1 MSQMASGS
9 AVTTTMDEAYVAP
22 RRGPRYSV
30 PVIVLSAILLILILP
45 PTIFLIKVSIY
56 TTRPDG
62 AFGELTLKYYQQL
75 FASRFFASALINTT
89 IYSIGSAVLA
99 IGLGTLQALIVE
111 RTNTPGRRWVL
122 LGAIIS
128 LGIPGVLYTVSWL
141 LILGRSGPLNSLIE
155 NITGVKAALNVYSM
169 WGMTLIEGIHF
180 VPLTYL
186 MMSAVLRGTDASF
199 EEASM
204 MSGAKPLRTF
214 WKITLRMGLPG
225 VMALLLLVFIRAFE
239 SFEVPALVG
248 LAGNINVLTT
258 NIYQSSKGSGAMD
271 YGQSGAYSV
280 CLLVIVAGLLV
291 WYSRLSK
298 NAHQY
303 QTITGKGYRPRVMN
317 LGKWRYATSALLAL
331 IFMLVTGLPL
341 IMLVF
346 TSLQPFYEGVTA
358 DSFRRFTLE
367 NYRVLLGP
375 GSFRDSIWNTLVMG
389 ASVSTF
395 VVPFT
400 ALCAWLAA
408 RRKPGGWV
416 LDQIATA
423 PLVFPAIV
431 LSVAFLYV
439 FVNLPIPLYGTLL
452 SVILASSVRYMPY
465 GMRYAYAG
473 ILQIHR
479 ELEDASSS
487 SGAKQAS
494 TFVRIVLPLLAGSLI
509 SAWLFIF
516 LLSVQA
522 VSLPLLLVGPG
533 TEIVAVTL
541 FDLWQNGQVT
551 ELASMGVVWV
561 ALMVVVSAIFHF
573 VTRRYQVMAG

>member
-1 MSQMASGS
+1 MSQMASGA
-9 AVTTTMDEAYVAP
+9 AVTTAIEAAYVAP
-22 RRGPRYSV
+22 RRGPRYSI
-30 PVIVLSAILLILILP
+30 PVIVLSAILLVLILP

-75 FASRFFASALINTT
+75 FASRFFVSALVNTT
-89 IYSIGSAVLA
+89 IYSIGSAVIA
-99 IGLGTLQALIVE
+99 IGLGTMQALIVE

-141 LILGRSGPLNSLIE
+141 LILGRSGPLNSVIE

-317 LGKWRYATSALLAL
+317 LGKWRYATSALLAV
-331 IFMLVTGLPL
+331 IFLLVTGLPL

-494 TFVRIVLPLLAGSLI
+494 TFMRIVLPLLAGSLV

-561 ALMVVVSAIFHF
+561 SLMVVVSAIFHV

>member
-1 MSQMASGS
+1 MSQMAAGTPASG
-9 AVTTTMDEAYVAP
+9 MDAAYVTP

-45 PTIFLIKVSIY
+45 PTIFLIKVSFY

-62 AFGELTLKYYQQL
+62 SFGELTLRYYQQL
-75 FASRFFASALINTT
+75 VTGRFFFSALINTT
-89 IYSIGSAVLA
+89 IYSIGSAVIA
-99 IGLGTLQALIVE
+99 IVLGTLQALIVE

-122 LGAIIS
+122 LGAVIS

-141 LILGRSGPLNSLIE
+141 LILGRSGPVNGIIE
-155 NITGVKAALNVYSM
+155 NLTGVKVAINVYSM
-169 WGMTLIEGIHF
+169 WGMTLIEGVHF
-180 VPLTYL
+180 VPLTFLL
-186 MMSAVLRGTDASF
+186 MSSVLRGTDASF

-204 MSGAKPLRTF
+204 MSGAKPIRTF
-214 WKITLRMGLPG
+214 WNITLRMGLPG

-258 NIYQSSKGSGAMD
+258 NIYQSSKGTGAMD

-280 CLLVIVAGLLV
+280 CLLLIVAALLV
-291 WYSRLSK
+291 WYNRLSK

-317 LGKWRYATSALLAL
+317 LGKLRYVTSAALAL
-331 IFMLVTGLPL
+331 MFMLVTGLPL
-341 IMLVF
+341 VMLVF
-346 TSLQPFYEGVTA
+346 TSLQPFYEGVTP
-358 DSFRRFTLE
+358 DSFSRFTLD
-367 NYRVLLGP
+367 NYKVLLGP

-408 RRKPGGWV
+408 RRKPGAWI

-473 ILQIHR
+473 VLQIHR

-487 SGAKQAS
+487 SGAKQSS
-494 TFVRIVLPLLAGSLI
+494 TFMRIVLPLLAGSLV

-516 LLSVQA
+516 LLAVQA

-551 ELASMGVVWV
+551 GAPNAG
-561 ALMVVVSAIFHF
+561 AAIAPPPKKPADEMSGL
-573 VTRRYQVMAG
+573 Y

>member
-1 MSQMASGS
+1 MSQMASGA
-9 AVTTTMDEAYVAP
+9 AVTTAIEAAYVAP
-22 RRGPRYSV
+22 RRGPRYSI
-30 PVIVLSAILLILILP
+30 PVIVLSAILLVLILP

-75 FASRFFASALINTT
+75 FASRFFVSALVNTT
-89 IYSIGSAVLA
+89 IYSIGSAVIA
-99 IGLGTLQALIVE
+99 IGLGTMQALIVE

-141 LILGRSGPLNSLIE
+141 LILGRSGPLNSVIE

-317 LGKWRYATSALLAL
+317 LGRWRYATSALLAV
-331 IFMLVTGLPL
+331 IFLLVTGLPL

-494 TFVRIVLPLLAGSLI
+494 TFMRIVLPLLAGSLV

-561 ALMVVVSAIFHF
+561 SLMVVVSAIFHV

>member
-9 AVTTTMDEAYVAP
+9 AVATAMDEAYVAP

-89 IYSIGSAVLA
+89 IYSIGSAVIA

-141 LILGRSGPLNSLIE
+141 LILGRSGPLNSFIE

-494 TFVRIVLPLLAGSLI
+494 TFMRIVLPLLAGSLI

-561 ALMVVVSAIFHF
+561 SLMVVVSAIFHL